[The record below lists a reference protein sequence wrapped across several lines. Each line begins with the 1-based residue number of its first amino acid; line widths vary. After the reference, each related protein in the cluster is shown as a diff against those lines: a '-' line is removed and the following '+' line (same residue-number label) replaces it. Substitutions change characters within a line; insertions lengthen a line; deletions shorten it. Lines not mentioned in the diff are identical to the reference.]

1 MGIILASLSP
11 RRKELL
17 KLITEDFSCISE
29 NIPEIIPD
37 DLDILKAPEFLAL
50 KEAEAVAALHPE
62 DIVIGADT
70 AVFLDKKLLGKPK
83 DKQDAEKML
92 LSLSGKEHF
101 VITGCAVIKGKVK
114 KSFSVKTA
122 VKFKNLSVSQIR
134 DYIENSDP
142 LDKAGSYGIQD
153 KGALFVEKISGD
165 YYNVV
170 GLPISKLSDELS
182 SFF

>member
-11 RRKELL
+11 RRKTLL

-37 DLDILKAPEFLAL
+37 VLDILKAPEFLAL
-50 KEAEAVAALHPE
+50 KKAEAVAVFHPE
-62 DIVIGADT
+62 DTVIGADT

-83 DKQDAEKML
+83 DKREAEKML

-101 VITGCAVIKGKVK
+101 VITGCAVIKGEVK

-122 VKFKNLSVSQIR
+122 VKFRTLSINEIR
-134 DYIENSDP
+134 DYIENSNP

-153 KGALFVEKISGD
+153 KGALFVEKIKGD

-170 GLPISKLSDELS
+170 GLPVSRLYEVLK
-182 SFF
+182 SF

>member
-11 RRKELL
+11 RRKTLL

-50 KEAEAVAALHPE
+50 KKAEAVAVFHPE
-62 DIVIGADT
+62 DTVIGADT

-83 DKQDAEKML
+83 DKREAEKML

-101 VITGCAVIKGKVK
+101 VITGCAVIKGEVK

-122 VKFKNLSVSQIR
+122 VKFRTLSINEIR
-134 DYIENSDP
+134 DYIENSNP

-153 KGALFVEKISGD
+153 KGALFVEKIKGD

-170 GLPISKLSDELS
+170 GLPVSRLYEVLK
-182 SFF
+182 SF

>member
-11 RRKELL
+11 RRKTLL

-37 DLDILKAPEFLAL
+37 VLDILKAPEFLAL
-50 KEAEAVAALHPE
+50 KKAEAVAVFHPE
-62 DIVIGADT
+62 DTVIGADT

-83 DKQDAEKML
+83 DKREAEKML
-92 LSLSGKEHF
+92 LSLSGKEHL
-101 VITGCAVIKGKVK
+101 VITGCAVIKGEVK

-122 VKFKNLSVSQIR
+122 VKFRTLSINEIR
-134 DYIENSDP
+134 DYIENSNP

-153 KGALFVEKISGD
+153 KGALFVEKIKGD

-170 GLPISKLSDELS
+170 GLPVSRLYEVLK
-182 SFF
+182 SF

>member
-11 RRKELL
+11 RRKTLL

-37 DLDILKAPEFLAL
+37 VLDILKAPEFLAL
-50 KEAEAVAALHPE
+50 KKAEAVAVFHPE
-62 DIVIGADT
+62 DTVIGADT

-83 DKQDAEKML
+83 DKREAEKML

-101 VITGCAVIKGKVK
+101 VITGCAVIKGEVK

-122 VKFKNLSVSQIR
+122 VKFRTLSINEIR
-134 DYIENSDP
+134 DYIENSNP

-153 KGALFVEKISGD
+153 KGALFVEKIKGD
-165 YYNVV
+165 YYNAV
-170 GLPISKLSDELS
+170 GLPVSRLYEVLK
-182 SFF
+182 SF